1 MVPPLVQPRPLLP
14 PERKPRR
21 SPQPLHITE
30 PQPSWPPPP
39 DPHQHATF
47 EGIDFLTRV
56 RLSATLRGPDFL
68 ATIRALGL
76 EPEHFDPH
84 TCTVLDSRMAERFA
98 SASSQG
104 LNPVPA
110 ELANSWLQN
119 ELLLLTH

>member
-1 MVPPLVQPRPLLP
+1 MVPPLVQPRPNLP
-14 PERKPRR
+14 PERKSRR
-21 SPQPLHITE
+21 STQPLQITE
-30 PQPSWPPPP
+30 PRPSWPPPQ

-68 ATIRALGL
+68 TTIRALGL
-76 EPEHFDPH
+76 APEHFDPH
-84 TCTVLDSRMAERFA
+84 TCTVLDNRMAERFL
-98 SASSQG
+98 SAASQG

-110 ELANSWLQN
+110 ELANSWLED

>member
-1 MVPPLVQPRPLLP
+1 MVPPLVQPRHILP
-14 PERKPRR
+14 PEPQPGRKPQ
-21 SPQPLHITE
+21 SLHITE
-30 PQPSWPPPP
+30 PLPSWPPPP

-56 RLSATLRGPDFL
+56 RLSAALRGPDFL
-68 ATIRALGL
+68 ATIRALGF

-84 TCTVLDSRMAERFA
+84 TCTVLDNRMAERFA
-98 SASSQG
+98 SAASQG

-110 ELANSWLQN
+110 ELANSWLQD